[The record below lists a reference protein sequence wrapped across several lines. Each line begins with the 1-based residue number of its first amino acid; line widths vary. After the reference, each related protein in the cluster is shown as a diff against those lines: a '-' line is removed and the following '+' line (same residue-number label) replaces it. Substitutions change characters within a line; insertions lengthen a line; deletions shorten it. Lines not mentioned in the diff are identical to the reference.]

1 MAGLFEEEQK
11 LSEVRSDLA
20 ANVWKILV
28 APGASVEEDETIM
41 ILESMKM
48 EIPVEAPESGVVADI
63 SVSEGDAVT
72 EGQLLAVLD

>member
-1 MAGLFEEEQK
+1 M
-11 LSEVRSDLA
+11 SEVRSDLA

-28 APGASVEEDETIM
+28 APGTAVEEDETIM

-48 EIPVEAPESGVVADI
+48 EIPVDAPESGVVTDI
-63 SVSEGDAVT
+63 SVSEGEAVA

>member
-1 MAGLFEEEQK
+1 V
-11 LSEVRSDLA
+11 SEVRSDLA

-28 APGASVEEDETIM
+28 TPGAAVEEDETIM

-48 EIPVEAPESGVVADI
+48 EIPVDAPESGVVTDI
-63 SVSEGDAVT
+63 SVSEGESVA

>member
-1 MAGLFEEEQK
+1 M
-11 LSEVRSDLA
+11 SEVRSDLA

-28 APGASVEEDETIM
+28 TPGTEVEEDETIM

-48 EIPVEAPESGVVADI
+48 EIPVDAPEAGVVTDI
-63 SVSEGDAVT
+63 SVSEGEAVA

>member
-1 MAGLFEEEQK
+1 M
-11 LSEVRSDLA
+11 SEVRSDLA

-28 APGASVEEDETIM
+28 TPGASVVEDETIM

-63 SVSEGDAVT
+63 SVSDGDAVT

>member
-1 MAGLFEEEQK
+1 

-28 APGASVEEDETIM
+28 TPGASVEEDETIM

-48 EIPVEAPESGVVADI
+48 EIPVEAPESGVVANI
-63 SVSEGDAVT
+63 SVSEGDAVA

>member
-1 MAGLFEEEQK
+1 

-28 APGASVEEDETIM
+28 TPGASVVEDETIM